1 MYYNVASRLAVST
14 SAVQYSQAVSMA
26 GANAILVDATA
37 FSVSGTNVSIS
48 AEVGNDLENW
58 STLSGTLALTGPS
71 YGTLKVGSVA
81 GQYVRLKYEQ
91 TGGSVSVVSAG
102 INTAQL

>member
-48 AEVGNDLENW
+48 AEEGNDLENW
-58 STLSGTLALTGPS
+58 STLSGTLALTAAS
-71 YGTLKVGSVA
+71 YGTLKVGSVS
-81 GQYVRLKYEQ
+81 GQYVRLKYQQ
-91 TGGSVSVVSAG
+91 TGGTVSAVSAG
-102 INTAQL
+102 INTSQL